1 MHPTLW
7 PSLGYHD
14 APAALRFLVDAFGFE
29 EIAVYRGSTDDWI
42 DQAVLR
48 WGDGGKVTL
57 HSAEPD
63 TVMFKA
69 LPGQAPVGIYFYTA
83 DPDALYERALTAG
96 ATGIQGPSDNPLG
109 ARNATVADP
118 EGGLWSFGTYDGS

>member
-1 MHPTLW
+1 MRPTLW
-7 PSLGYHD
+7 PSLGYQD

-29 EIAVYRGSTDDWI
+29 VEAIHGDPEGRI

-48 WGDGGKVTL
+48 WDEGGKVTL

-63 TVMFKA
+63 TVTFSSLA
-69 LPGQAPVGIYFYTA
+69 GRAPVGIYFHTA
-83 DPDALYERALTAG
+83 DPDALYDRALAAG
-96 ATGIQGPSDNPLG
+96 ATAVQAPSDSPLG

-118 EGGLWSFGTYDGS
+118 EGGLWSFGTYAG